1 MMVPPVTLQLTLI
14 PIAVSPAAVKPT
26 AVTSVVWFG
35 NSVTSL
41 GVTAILVTVFDEA
54 SVVLRGRSQ
63 ESTAKDTTKSAFSR
77 ASLLDSLCKNVIG
90 LSRYVFRCV
99 AGPNKWAASTDRYR
113 SLAARRT
120 LRANSR

>member
-26 AVTSVVWFG
+26 AVMSVVWFG

-41 GVTAILVTVFDEA
+41 GETAILVTAVVVG
-54 SVVLRGRSQ
+54 SVVPMGRSQ
-63 ESTAKDTTKSAFSR
+63 ESPAARDRINGAFSR

-90 LSRYVFRCV
+90 LSRYVLRCV
-99 AGPNKWAASTDRYR
+99 AGPNKWAASTDRC
-113 SLAARRT
+113 
-120 LRANSR
+120 